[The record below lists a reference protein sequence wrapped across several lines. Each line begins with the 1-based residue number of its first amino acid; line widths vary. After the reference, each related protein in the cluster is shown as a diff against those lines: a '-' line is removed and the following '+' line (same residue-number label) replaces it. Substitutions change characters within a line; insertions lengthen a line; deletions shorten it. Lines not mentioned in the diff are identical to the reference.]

1 VTRIL
6 VLAIALAFILFFA
19 ILTIDVIS
27 RQGLTAAGVIAIV
40 ILALFCFGI
49 LGALRHPPK

>member
-1 VTRIL
+1 MTRIL